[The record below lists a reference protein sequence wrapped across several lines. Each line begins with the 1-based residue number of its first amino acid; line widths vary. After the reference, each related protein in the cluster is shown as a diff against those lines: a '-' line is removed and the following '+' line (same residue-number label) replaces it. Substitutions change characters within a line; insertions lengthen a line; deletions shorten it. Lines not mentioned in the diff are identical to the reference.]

1 MQIFARITKVDEQ
14 TGKVYGRAV
23 QEVLDRSG
31 EIFDYET
38 SKPNFAK
45 WSEDAAKA
53 TDGKSVGNVRAMHGK
68 IAAGKL
74 TEITFNDAEKAIDV
88 CAEVV
93 DPVEREKCLK
103 GVYSGFSI
111 GGRYAKKWADEVHK
125 GVERYTAEPTEI
137 SLVDLPCVPTAQF
150 TVVKADGAEELRKF
164 EATTDNLEAMRKWA
178 DSLDDEAQAV
188 LRKLFAEEPAAK
200 SDDLAKRFEAIAGI
214 VQGVEKIA
222 KRPDVNPKEGEKK
235 YGNVEYAD
243 PKNKKYPLD
252 TPKHIKAAWS
262 YIHMPKNAAK
272 YSSEDASAIKAKIA
286 AAWKKAFGKDPD
298 EAEKVLAAQAER
310 LAKNADAVPLAAQIS
325 VILGHQPQLEKGL
338 WAVSQFAQLLEQIAC
353 MADGVDWEEESEGDD
368 SSLPA
373 EMRAALKP
381 LASAF
386 LAMAEEET
394 NEALHGQLNDD
405 AALALA
411 AGDKD
416 DLQKVGRKHTKA
428 TRAHLAAIREHL
440 DQLQADDPANDDD
453 KDDAEKL
460 AKAADDL
467 QKVTKERDAAAAAL
481 EKLTAEHEALLKK
494 AAPPKGAARP
504 VEKTLGMDQI
514 KTEPDEPVR
523 KADGTV
529 DHAAEAQ
536 RLMKA
541 AYAKPQIAA
550 F

>member
-23 QEVLDRSG
+23 QEVVDRSG

-68 IAAGKL
+68 VAAGKL

-103 GVYSGFSI
+103 GVYTGFSI
-111 GGRYAKKWADEVHK
+111 GGRYGKKWADEVNK
-125 GVERYTAEPTEI
+125 SVNRYTAEPTEI

-164 EATTDNLEAMRKWA
+164 ETTMGDVEA
-178 DSLDDEAQAV
+178 
-188 LRKLFAEEPAAK
+188 
-200 SDDLAKRFEAIAGI
+200 LAKWVESLPDDQREALA
-214 VQGVEKIA
+214 KIA
-222 KRPDVNPKEGEKK
+222 KRPDVDPKDGADK

-272 YSSEDASAIKAKIA
+272 YSSEDAAAIKSKIA
-286 AAWKKAFGKDPD
+286 AAWKKEFGKDPD
-298 EAEKVLAAQAER
+298 EAEKMLTAQAER
-310 LAKNADAVPLAAQIS
+310 LAKNTNAVPLAAAIS
-325 VILGHQPQLEKGL
+325 ALTDYKPELEKGL
-338 WAVSQFAQLLEQIAC
+338 WCVAQFAGVLEQLAC

-368 SSLPA
+368 STLPA
-373 EMRAALKP
+373 QMRAALKP
-381 LASAF
+381 LAQAF

-394 NEALHGQLNDD
+394 DEALHGKMNDD
-405 AALALA
+405 ASLELA
-411 AGDKD
+411 AKGD
-416 DLQKVGRKHTKA
+416 LAKVGRKHTKA
-428 TRAHLAAIREHL
+428 TREHHAAIRGHLDKAKEHL
-440 DQLQADDPANDDD
+440 DALQADDPANADDD
-453 KDDAEKL
+453 DEAQKL

-467 QKVTKERDAAAAAL
+467 QKVTAERDGLAQ
-481 EKLTAEHEALLKK
+481 KLASVTSELAKVMQQPAK
-494 AAPPKGAARP
+494 PKGAARA
-504 VEKTLGMDQI
+504 VEKAIGLQEQAVVDA
-514 KTEPDEPVR
+514 EPVK
-523 KADGTV
+523 KADGTI
-529 DHAAEAQ
+529 DHQETA
-536 RLMKA
+536 RKLMKA
-541 AYAKPQIAA
+541 AYRTPMRM
-550 F
+550 

>member
-68 IAAGKL
+68 VAAGKL

-150 TVVKADGAEELRKF
+150 TVVKADGAQELRKF
-164 EATTDNLEAMRKWA
+164 QTSIDDAEA
-178 DSLDDEAQAV
+178 
-188 LRKLFAEEPAAK
+188 
-200 SDDLAKRFEAIAGI
+200 LAKW
-214 VQGVEKIA
+214 VESLPDDQRETLAKIA
-222 KRPDVNPKEGEKK
+222 KRPDVDPKEGEKK

-252 TPKHIKAAWS
+252 TAKHIKAAWS

-286 AAWKKAFGKDPD
+286 AAWKDKIDGSGPP
-298 EAEKVLAAQAER
+298 EAEKVLADMADR
-310 LAKNADAVPLAAQIS
+310 LAKNANAPVLAAAIS
-325 VILGHQPQLEKGL
+325 ALIDFKPELEKGL
-338 WAVSQFAQLLEQIAC
+338 WAVAQFAGLLEQLAC
-353 MADGVDWEEESEGDD
+353 MADGVDWEEEYEGDD
-368 SSLPA
+368 STLPA
-373 EMRAALKP
+373 QMRAALKP
-381 LASAF
+381 LAQAF

-394 NEALHGQLNDD
+394 DEALHGQLNDD
-405 AALALA
+405 AALELA
-411 AGDKD
+411 AKGDLAKA
-416 DLQKVGRKHTKA
+416 GRKHTKA
-428 TRAHLAAIREHL
+428 MRAHRNAIREHAKGINEHL
-440 DQLQADDPANDDD
+440 DAMAEDDPANADDD
-453 KDDAEKL
+453 TDDGAEKL

-467 QKVTKERDAAAAAL
+467 QKMTVERDDLAT
-481 EKLTAEHEALLKK
+481 KLASVTAELAKVMQQPAK
-494 AAPPKGAARP
+494 PKGAARA
-504 VEKTLGMDQI
+504 VEKTTGLDDLE
-514 KTEPDEPVR
+514 KPLDTAPVM

-529 DHAAEAQ
+529 DHVETAVKLA
-536 RLMKA
+536 KA
-541 AYAKPQIAA
+541 AYRTPMRM
-550 F
+550 